1 MYWIELAFDSRAI
14 PQKTQ
19 KMWENSLEL
28 PNEMGMELSVRWV
41 GSKSRRFSKELIRMS
56 QLPLSLLCLEA
67 VFLSIERIG

>member
-1 MYWIELAFDSRAI
+1 
-14 PQKTQ
+14 
-19 KMWENSLEL
+19 MWENSLEL

-41 GSKSRRFSKELIRMS
+41 GSKSRWFSKELIRMS